1 MNFAIKL
8 VEEETDIV
16 SVHQIMLE
24 AFAEY
29 GSYDIPSSAMNESIS
44 SIKQSIQNGSEK
56 AILCFVDGKALGSV
70 RFKIHEDSFYFSRL
84 SVSPEARGK
93 GIAKAMIKWLEEYA
107 KETEQDKIDKVF
119 CRVRKDTPQNVQF
132 YRSLAFEIAKE
143 ETIINKD
150 GNLIEIIQMDKRVNV
165 LIN

>member
-1 MNFAIKL
+1 MDFTIRLA
-8 VEEETDIV
+8 EEDQDII

-29 GSYDIPSSAMNESIS
+29 DSYDIPSSAMNEPVS
-44 SIKQSIQNGSEK
+44 SIKKLIQNGSEK
-56 AILCFVDGKALGSV
+56 AILCFVEEKALGSV
-70 RFKIHEDSFYFSRL
+70 RFKMNEDSLYFSRL
-84 SVSPEARGK
+84 SVVPEARGK
-93 GIAKAMIKWLEEYA
+93 GTAKAMIKWLGEYA
-107 KETEQDKIDKVF
+107 QEKGKDKIF

-132 YRSLAFEIAKE
+132 YRSYDFEISKE

-150 GNLIEIIQMDKRVNV
+150 GNLVEIIEMNKKANV

>member
-1 MNFAIKL
+1 MDFAIRL
-8 VEEETDIV
+8 VEEEKEIV

-29 GSYDIPSSAMNESIS
+29 NSYDIPSSAMNEPVS
-44 SIKQSIQNGSEK
+44 SIKQFIQNGSEH
-56 AILCFVDGKALGSV
+56 AILCFFDGKPLGSV
-70 RFKIHEDSFYFSRL
+70 RFKMDENSLYFFRL
-84 SVSPEARGK
+84 SVTPEARGK

-107 KETEQDKIDKVF
+107 QEKGNDKVF

-132 YRSLAFEIAKE
+132 YGSCGFEISKE

-150 GNLIEIIQMDKRVNV
+150 GNLVEIIEMDKKVNV
-165 LIN
+165 LIT

>member
-8 VEEETDIV
+8 VTEETDIV

-29 GSYDIPSSAMNESIS
+29 DSYDIPSSAMNESIS
-44 SIKQSIQNGSEK
+44 SIKQSIQDGSER

-107 KETEQDKIDKVF
+107 KETGKDKIF
-119 CRVRKDTPQNVQF
+119 CRVRKDTPQNVKF
-132 YRSLAFEIAKE
+132 YRSADFEIAKE

-150 GNLIEIIQMDKRVNV
+150 GNLVEIIQMDKRVNV